1 MAGEKLTKA
10 EVDVRVDKC
19 LELRFNTNPP
29 MLQKEWI
36 KYCKNHYGDK
46 SEQQYHKYWSDARNK
61 YEEIWRSKLSNLLEP
76 AIDELYSLLSSD
88 DEKIRSRALDQV
100 MKYSGNDIQQ
110 IEAKIEGTIE
120 LSWGDTDS
128 GYGKTL

>member
-1 MAGEKLTKA
+1 MAGSRITKA
-10 EVDVRVDKC
+10 ENDDRVDKC
-19 LELRFNTNPP
+19 LELRFHSNTP

-36 KYCKNHYGDK
+36 KYCEKNYGDK
-46 SEQQYHKYWSDARNK
+46 SQQQYHKYWSDARDK
-61 YEEIWRSKLSNLLEP
+61 YEEMWRAKLSKLLDP
-76 AIDELYSLLSSD
+76 ALNELFSLLSSD
-88 DEKIRSRALDQV
+88 DEKIRSRAVDQI

-120 LSWGDTDS
+120 LNWGEQET